1 MNQPLELKE
10 ITNCYRI
17 PFFPYN
23 AQIFSDVIRFWNT
36 QVCKKQT
43 SFSYI
48 IRPKLCQFGSKQG
61 LSYIHIWNISKFKV
75 YLVNKYQTHCVKS
88 VCIRSF
94 SSPYFPSFGLN
105 TERYSLS
112 LRIQSKCTK
121 IRAKKTP
128 NTDTFHAVPFFTQKY
143 ETTLF
148 SARNVEKEKRK
159 KAKHFLSSPS

>member
-23 AQIFSDVIRFWNT
+23 AQIFSDIIRFWNT
-36 QVCKKQT
+36 QVSKMQT

-112 LRIQSKCTK
+112 LRIQSKCRK
-121 IRAKKTP
+121 IRTKKTP
-128 NTDTFHAVPFFTQKY
+128 NTDTFHAV
-143 ETTLF
+143 LF
-148 SARNVEKEKRK
+148 LHRNIRPLCYSARNVEKEKERK
-159 KAKHFLSSPS
+159 